1 MRLRSQFN
9 ILIGIA
15 VVVGS
20 SALLML
26 AWSAWDVRQ
35 VTQQQDRA
43 VKIAREV
50 TGMLVLT
57 QDYLLHAEPR
67 AQQQWLARY
76 RQLSQLYAEVRE
88 PEQWGEPMHLPI
100 DEIMALPELFAELTH
115 LPNKD
120 QESPLQSRRRE
131 LLVDQLLTEAE
142 AIAERAY
149 ERERAL
155 TQSRN
160 ATESRLMILAVL
172 LPALLVLVFGIS
184 GRLLAGRVLAPLAQ
198 LRRSMDAL
206 AAGQPS
212 VWAGSTAQD
221 ELGEFSRRF
230 DNLIEQLEQRNTALR
245 SSEAMLRLVTD
256 NLPAMIGY
264 WDRHLRNQFANAD
277 YRRWFGKS
285 PEEILG
291 HRIDELLVPDLYQM
305 NRPFIE
311 GALAGQRQEFAR
323 SIPGPDGLLRHSQ
336 ATYIP
341 DTRTGQVEGFFVLV
355 TDVTERVNSEKA
367 LAAALEEKNT
377 LLKEVYH
384 RVKNNLQVVQS
395 LLNLQGRKVLDD
407 GARTAL
413 REMAQRVRSMSLV
426 HELLYRS
433 ANLTAVPLGG
443 YVRALAHQLSMS
455 AEHPTGEVRVT
466 VEAPDIEIGM
476 DTAIPLGLLLTE
488 LISNG
493 FKHGFPAGRLG
504 HIMVSFSADSQ
515 GMRISVSDDGVGL
528 PTGFDPSRSTSM
540 GLQLACSL
548 ARQLGGEL
556 RFQSGPGTTA
566 WLVVPNLGEA
576 RHER

>member
-20 SALLML
+20 CALLML
-26 AWSAWDVRQ
+26 AWSAWEVRQ

-43 VKIAREV
+43 VKVAREV

-67 AQQQWLARY
+67 AKQQWLARY
-76 RQLSQLYAEVRE
+76 RQLSLLDAAMRE
-88 PEQWGEPMHLPI
+88 QEQWGEPMQLPI
-100 DEIMALPELFAELTH
+100 DEITALPELFAELAS
-115 LPNKD
+115 LPNKGS
-120 QESPLQSRRRE
+120 ESPLQSRRRE
-131 LLVDQLLTEAE
+131 LFVDQLLTEAE

-155 TQSRN
+155 TQRRN
-160 ATESRLMILAVL
+160 ATENRLMMLAVL

-184 GRLLAGRVLAPLAQ
+184 GRLLAGRVLGPLAR
-198 LRRSMDAL
+198 LRRSMDSI
-206 AAGQPS
+206 AAGQRS

-221 ELGEFSRRF
+221 ELGEFSRCF
-230 DNLIEQLEQRNTALR
+230 DELITQLEQRNTALR

-264 WDRHLRNQFANAD
+264 WDRHLRNRFANAD
-277 YRRWFGKS
+277 YRRWFGKL

-291 HRIDELLVPDLYQM
+291 QRIDELLGPDLYQK

-311 GALAGQRQEFAR
+311 AALAGQRQDFAR
-323 SIPGPDGLLRHSQ
+323 SIPGPDGVLRHSQ
-336 ATYIP
+336 AAYIP
-341 DTRTGQVEGFFVLV
+341 DIHGGQVEGFFVLV

-367 LAAALEEKNT
+367 LATALEEKNT
-377 LLKEVYH
+377 LLREVYH

-395 LLNLQGRKVLDD
+395 LLNLQGRKVDDD
-407 GARTAL
+407 GARAAL

-433 ANLTAVPLGG
+433 SNLNAVPLGG
-443 YVRALAHQLSMS
+443 YVRALAHQLAMG
-455 AEHPTGEVRVT
+455 AQHPTGDVRVT

-488 LISNG
+488 LISNS

-504 HIMVSFSADSQ
+504 RITVLFTVDSE
-515 GMRISVSDDGVGL
+515 GMRISVDDDGVGL
-528 PTGFDPSRSTSM
+528 PTGFDPAESTSM
-540 GLQLACSL
+540 GLQLASSL

-566 WLVVPNLGEA
+566 WLVVPNLGEV
-576 RHER
+576 RHEH